1 MGRFVSGGYCGGDIE
16 RGRGEAEWFCHKE
29 WRRREGK
36 SLSFF
41 GAYYSVMESEM
52 GSARKL
58 ELVERRGAS
67 SEGVDAEV
75 KRSVLGVRS

>member
-1 MGRFVSGGYCGGDIE
+1 MVLPQGVE
-16 RGRGEAEWFCHKE
+16 AARGEEPQ
-29 WRRREGK
+29 
-36 SLSFF
+36 LF

-58 ELVERRGAS
+58 ELVERRGES